1 MKGRIT
7 YIIINIDPFAARKG
21 NLESRKEK
29 ENDKRIMIIITITT
43 ILITF
48 LN

>member
-7 YIIINIDPFAARKG
+7 YIIVNIDPFAARKG
-21 NLESRKEK
+21 NLESRPR
-29 ENDKRIMIIITITT
+29 KRIMIIITITT

-48 LN
+48 VN